1 MGYCLEA
8 QPFAVVQSQT
18 TIIHDSVKEE
28 VLRMS
33 RIPLLET
40 ADQKETL
47 EVFKDIEAT
56 FGRVPNLFRAYA
68 LYPPLLAANWNKK
81 AIMLRQGS
89 LSPRVKE
96 TIALLVSQDNGCAYC
111 IAAHTTGL
119 KSLGLSEAAIK
130 SIEENLDATEFSP
143 KEKALITLARQAN
156 RAPLQISDEAF
167 AHLRRVGASD
177 EEIIE
182 TLGVM
187 ELYTSFN
194 KFLDALHIDIDF

>member
-1 MGYCLEA
+1 
-8 QPFAVVQSQT
+8 
-18 TIIHDSVKEE
+18 
-28 VLRMS
+28 MS

-40 ADQKETL
+40 TEQKETL

-68 LYPPLLAANWNKK
+68 LYPPLLAANWNKFK

-96 TIALLVSQDNGCAYC
+96 TIALLVSQDNGCVYC
-111 IAAHTTGL
+111 IAAHTAGL
-119 KSLGLSEAAIK
+119 KLLGLSEAAIK
-130 SIEENLDATEFSP
+130 GIGENLDATEFSP
-143 KEKALITLARQAN
+143 KEKALITFARQAN
-156 RAPLQISDEAF
+156 RAPLQVSDEAF